1 MIMPDRLINAWNLL
15 QTMWKR
21 KQYQNMQIL
30 LANMQVLIMMSHDS
44 LNTRS
49 LRTTY
54 HEIGV
59 LINNLY
65 VAVNVLRNL
74 WITCATKL
82 INFDYSSGAKCFTQ
96 WWRSFGIN
104 VFVYFNCHF
113 MKDHSTGL
121 KKSYDCRKF
130 YCKSL
135 SLEAAYLFM
144 RSGLRQTT
152 QQTEHNQAPH
162 GLHPWVG
169 QVWNAGHF
177 IINISQTFITED
189 NNVIQIT
196 LSYWSINS
204 EHQHNPQQ
212 IVLEYRL
219 SCLNNVKWYLVPF
232 QWNNEF
238 WNLYRMFNIHILQI
252 NNYKL
257 IPNHYLL
264 LNIAFLCGKIFH

>member
-15 QTMWKR
+15 QTMRKR
-21 KQYQNMQIL
+21 KQYQNVQIL

-49 LRTTY
+49 LWTTY

-59 LINNLY
+59 HVPINNLY

-130 YCKSL
+130 YCKSFVSRS
-135 SLEAAYLFM
+135 SLPFHEVGPPTDNTANRTQPSSSRTSSLGRAGLKR
-144 RSGLRQTT
+144 RSF
-152 QQTEHNQAPH
+152 H
-162 GLHPWVG
+162 
-169 QVWNAGHF
+169 
-177 IINISQTFITED
+177 
-189 NNVIQIT
+189 
-196 LSYWSINS
+196 
-204 EHQHNPQQ
+204 HQHIANIYNRRQQ
-212 IVLEYRL
+212 CHSNYIIILI
-219 SCLNNVKWYLVPF
+219 NK
-232 QWNNEF
+232 F
-238 WNLYRMFNIHILQI
+238 WTS
-252 NNYKL
+252 
-257 IPNHYLL
+257 
-264 LNIAFLCGKIFH
+264 A

>member
-21 KQYQNMQIL
+21 KQYQNVQIL
-30 LANMQVLIMMSHDS
+30 LANMQVLIMLSHDS
-44 LNTRS
+44 LNTRA

-54 HEIGV
+54 QEIGV
-59 LINNLY
+59 IINNLY

-82 INFDYSSGAKCFTQ
+82 INFDYSSGTKCFTQ

-104 VFVYFNCHF
+104 VFVYFKSHF
-113 MKDHSTGL
+113 MKDHGTV
-121 KKSYDCRKF
+121 KKLWLCRKL

-144 RSGLRQTT
+144 RSGLWQTT

-177 IINISQTFITED
+177 IISISQTFIT
-189 NNVIQIT
+189 
-196 LSYWSINS
+196 
-204 EHQHNPQQ
+204 
-212 IVLEYRL
+212 
-219 SCLNNVKWYLVPF
+219 
-232 QWNNEF
+232 
-238 WNLYRMFNIHILQI
+238 
-252 NNYKL
+252 
-257 IPNHYLL
+257 
-264 LNIAFLCGKIFH
+264 